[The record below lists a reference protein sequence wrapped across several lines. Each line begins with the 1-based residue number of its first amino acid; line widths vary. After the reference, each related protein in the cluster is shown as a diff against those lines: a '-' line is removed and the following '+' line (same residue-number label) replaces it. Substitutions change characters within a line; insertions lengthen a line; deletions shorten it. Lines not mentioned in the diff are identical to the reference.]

1 MNYKIFSNS
10 IEENKIPPETYK
22 EIYKIII
29 ENYATGEKLSKDELK
44 KIGLIWFWLQKSTL
58 SRYFMRIKVLL
69 DLYHLCMI
77 KKGYVYRKFKSKKNI
92 NQQTIIL
99 RKW

>member
-44 KIGLIWFWLQKSTL
+44 KVNTITAYNNWTNMILIYK
-58 SRYFMRIKVLL
+58 RVL
-69 DLYHLCMI
+69 
-77 KKGYVYRKFKSKKNI
+77 YRG
-92 NQQTIIL
+92 IL
-99 RKW
+99 

>member
-10 IEENKIPPETYK
+10 IEENKIQPETYK

-44 KIGLIWFWLQKSTL
+44 KVNTITAYNNWTNMILTTKEYFIAVFYENKSIIGFIS
-58 SRYFMRIKVLL
+58 FMY
-69 DLYHLCMI
+69 D
-77 KKGYVYRKFKSKKNI
+77 KKGLCLS
-92 NQQTIIL
+92 
-99 RKW
+99 